1 MFDRSRIRAASTI
14 LGAAAIAAAL
24 AAPASAATEALP
36 YPTAIAADAAEMMA
50 KYGGVVID
58 VESRFAAPSLDYFG
72 CGTVKH
78 EAKAAIEKRTFN
90 YTDCATRAIKVELPP
105 TFNPRPNPNN
115 P

>member
-1 MFDRSRIRAASTI
+1 MFDRSRRRAAYTI
-14 LGAAAIAAAL
+14 LGAAAVAAAL
-24 AAPASAATEALP
+24 AAPASAAPEALP

-72 CGTVKH
+72 CGTIKH
-78 EAKAAIEKRTFN
+78 ETKASMEKRTFN
-90 YTDCATRAIKVELPP
+90 YSDCASRAIKVELPP
-105 TFNPRPNPNN
+105 TFTPPNPNN